1 MGAGPARS
9 YKAPL
14 VACELTPEASLMN
27 QEFTN
32 AVYQIVA
39 AIPAGRVAS
48 YGQVARQAGYPRH
61 ARFVGRLMG
70 RLPKGSTL
78 PWHRVIRGDG
88 GLPLA
93 GTPSGKLQIQRLSD
107 EGVTVLGSRVP
118 KSCFW
123 RP

>member
-1 MGAGPARS
+1 
-9 YKAPL
+9 
-14 VACELTPEASLMN
+14 MN
-27 QEFTN
+27 AEFRD
-32 AVYQIVA
+32 AVYQIVG

-48 YGQVARQAGYPRH
+48 YGQVARQAGWPRH

-70 RLPKGSTL
+70 QLPEGSAL

-93 GTPSGKLQIQRLSD
+93 GTPSGEVQIQRLTD
-107 EGVTVLGSRVP
+107 EGVTVMGARVP

>member
-1 MGAGPARS
+1 
-9 YKAPL
+9 
-14 VACELTPEASLMN
+14 MN

-88 GLPLA
+88 GLPLV
-93 GTPSGKLQIQRLSD
+93 GTPSGELQIQRLTD

-123 RP
+123 QP

>member
-1 MGAGPARS
+1 
-9 YKAPL
+9 
-14 VACELTPEASLMN
+14 MN
-27 QEFTN
+27 QEFTD
-32 AVYQIVA
+32 AVYQIVG

-61 ARFVGRLMG
+61 ARFVGRLMS
-70 RLPKGSTL
+70 RLPEGSAL

-88 GLPLA
+88 VLPLA
-93 GTPSGKLQIQRLSD
+93 GTPSGETQIQRLSD
-107 EGVTVLGSRVP
+107 EGVTILGARVP

>member
-1 MGAGPARS
+1 
-9 YKAPL
+9 
-14 VACELTPEASLMN
+14 MN
-27 QEFTN
+27 QEFTD

-88 GLPLA
+88 GLPLV
-93 GTPSGKLQIQRLSD
+93 GTPSGELQIQRLTD
-107 EGVTVLGSRVP
+107 EGVTVLGNRVP

-123 RP
+123 QP

>member
-1 MGAGPARS
+1 
-9 YKAPL
+9 
-14 VACELTPEASLMN
+14 MN

-48 YGQVARQAGYPRH
+48 YGQVARQAGHPRH

-70 RLPKGSTL
+70 RLPEGSAL

-93 GTPSGKLQIQRLSD
+93 GTPSGEIQIQRLTD
-107 EGVTVLGSRVP
+107 EGVTVLGARVP

-123 RP
+123 QP